1 MALFDL
7 VNFNGEVFDAAVRE
21 TPNLRLNELL
31 HCGAIVERGEYASLL
46 PDQKGGNFITTLIKA
61 RLSGKTV
68 NYDGKTDITA
78 EERGNYTM
86 GRIVVGRAQ
95 GWTEKDFVS
104 DISGE
109 D

>member
-7 VNFNGEVFDAAVRE
+7 VNFNGEVFDAAMRE

-61 RLSGKTV
+61 RLSGQTV

-78 EERGNYTM
+78 E
-86 GRIVVGRAQ
+86 RAWQ
-95 GWTEKDFVS
+95 LHHGAYRSRQSAGMDRKRFC
-104 DISGE
+104 I
-109 D
+109 